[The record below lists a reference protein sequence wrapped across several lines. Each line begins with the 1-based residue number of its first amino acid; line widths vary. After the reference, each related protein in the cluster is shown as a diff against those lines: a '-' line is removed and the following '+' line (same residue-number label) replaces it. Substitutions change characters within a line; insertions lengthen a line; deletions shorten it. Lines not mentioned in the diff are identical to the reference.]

1 MIGRNV
7 ALGSTPVGY
16 EVVSSTRLK
25 RKQLQEWNEEGVDI
39 ELFLRRHEK
48 KLNREPIRL
57 FYVISPNGQPG
68 IYKIGIA
75 GDSTGEPVS
84 RIKEYFL
91 FYGKESRTNKCTGA
105 KVHFVHTTAYI
116 KDTLKTNS
124 EVWQLERKIK
134 KALSKHAIRGD
145 EWMKTSL
152 STIENEY
159 NKAIGNIKEKET
171 ITRRSLRDR
180 ATRDKRDIVQKQKE
194 RSQRI
199 RTTTQYFTIEK
210 ILSIVEEDG
219 DKYVEVKWEGYPDSE
234 NTFEPYEKI
243 AKDAPYMLKEFEKS
257 KRRF

>member
-1 MIGRNV
+1 MIGRTV
-7 ALGSTPVGY
+7 SFGSTPVGY
-16 EVVSSTRLK
+16 KEVSSSRLK

-39 ELFLRRHEK
+39 ELFLNRHEK
-48 KLNREPIRL
+48 KLHKEPIRL

-91 FYGKESRTNKCTGA
+91 FYGKVSRTNKCTGA

-116 KDTLKTNS
+116 KNTTKTNS
-124 EVWQLERKIK
+124 EVWKLEKKIK
-134 KALSKHAIRGD
+134 DALSKHAIRGD

-152 STIENEY
+152 DTIKKEY
-159 NKAIGNIKEKET
+159 DKAIGNIKEIET

-180 ATRDKRDIVQKQKE
+180 STRDKREIVQKQKE
-194 RSQRI
+194 RSQRT

-219 DKYVEVKWEGYPDSE
+219 EKMVEMGRLP
-234 NTFEPYEKI
+234 
-243 AKDAPYMLKEFEKS
+243 
-257 KRRF
+257 